1 MNRKRK
7 KAGLLTTSKPISKN
21 RIAWVVLILVMIF
34 TGLIRYRLLSV
45 PMERD
50 EGEYAYAG
58 QLILEGVPPYQE
70 VYNMKL
76 PGIYAIYAVI
86 MVVFGQTHQG
96 IHAGLLL
103 ANEATLLFVFLLAR
117 RLFNLPAA
125 AASAAIFA
133 LLSVSESV
141 EGVFAN
147 AEHFVIV
154 FAVGGLL
161 MLWHALSKDSL
172 WRIFVAGILLGIA
185 FIMKQHGLAF
195 GAAGGVYI
203 LLDAWGQKPVPWRK
217 LILRLLSL
225 TGGIVVVVA
234 GLCLVMVWAGVF
246 KKFWFWT
253 VDYART
259 YVAQVPLSEA
269 WNSFT
274 YGFSPIAGC
283 AVLLW
288 ILIGFGIGCLVTRTI
303 HGRARRF
310 LLVYAILSF
319 AAICPGFYFRP
330 HYFVLLLPCAA
341 LLGAAAIYAIS
352 QWLSRI
358 AWLSKLVP
366 AILIIICL
374 GQAAYQQ
381 RQFLF
386 LMTPTEACRAAY
398 SINPFPESLEI
409 ASFIRS
415 HTAPNDTIA
424 ILGSEP
430 QICFYSQRR
439 SASGYIYMYPLMENH
454 SFALQ
459 MQKDFIRETE
469 VKKPKYLVFVN
480 VPLSWLRRSDSHNL
494 LFEWA
499 DQYQKNFRVTGVT
512 AIYGNQTVYHWAPDV
527 PASIDSPFSVVIFER
542 NVNP

>member
-1 MNRKRK
+1 M
-7 KAGLLTTSKPISKN
+7 AASSVSTG
-21 RIAWVVLILVMIF
+21 RIAWFALLLIMIF
-34 TGLIRYRLLSV
+34 TGMVRYRLLAV
-45 PMERD
+45 PLERD

-58 QLILEGVPPYQE
+58 QLILDGIPPYQE

-76 PGIYAIYAVI
+76 PGIYAIYAGI
-86 MVVFGQTHQG
+86 MAVFGQTHQG
-96 IHAGLLL
+96 IHMGLLL

-117 RLFNLPAA
+117 RLFNPAA
-125 AASAAIFA
+125 AVASAAIFA

-154 FAVGGLL
+154 FAAGGLL
-161 MLWHALSKDSL
+161 MLWQAMSKDSL

-185 FIMKQHGLAF
+185 FIIKQHGFAF
-195 GAAGGVYI
+195 GVAAGGYI

-225 TGGIVVVVA
+225 TGGIAVIVA
-234 GLCLVMVWAGVF
+234 GLFLAMVWAGVF
-246 KKFWFWT
+246 EKFWFWT

-274 YGFSPIAGC
+274 YAFSPIVGC

-288 ILIGFGIGCLVTRTI
+288 ILIGLGIGCLATRI
-303 HGRARRF
+303 ISGRARRF

-366 AILIIICL
+366 EILIIICL
-374 GQAAYQQ
+374 GQAVYRQ

-398 SINPFPESLEI
+398 GANPFSESLEI
-409 ASFIRS
+409 ASFIRN
-415 HTAPNDTIA
+415 HTAPEDTIA

-430 QICFYSQRR
+430 QISFYAHRR
-439 SASGYIYMYPLMENH
+439 SASGHIYMYPLMENH
-454 SFALQ
+454 PFALQ
-459 MQKDFIRETE
+459 MQKDFVRETE
-469 VKKPKYLVFVN
+469 AKNPRYLLLVG
-480 VPLSWLRRSDSHNL
+480 VPTSWLRQPDSHGF
-494 LFEWA
+494 LFEWF
-499 DQYQKNFRVTGVT
+499 DRYQKNFQMTGVV
-512 AIYGNQTVYHWAPDV
+512 AIYENQTVFHWAPDV
-527 PASIDSPFSVVIFER
+527 PASIDSPFWVVLFER
-542 NVNP
+542 IKGQ